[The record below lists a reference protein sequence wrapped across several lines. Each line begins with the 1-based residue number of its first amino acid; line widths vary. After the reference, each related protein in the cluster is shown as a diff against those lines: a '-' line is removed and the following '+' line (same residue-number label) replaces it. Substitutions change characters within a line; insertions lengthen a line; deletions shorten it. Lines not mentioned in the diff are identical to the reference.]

1 VNVVF
6 LEASSGSVVG
16 GSLTGM
22 LELLRGIDRS
32 RISPAVVLYE
42 HKSCVAALEADGIPV
57 SIFHKSK
64 LPKDHALQE
73 RAGYARA
80 KKVGAIGSLLANA
93 RTTSTL
99 LLETYP
105 AAWGLSKLLR
115 GYRPDLVYVCNGFR
129 GNADAILAAW
139 ILGVPCVVHAKG
151 FDKFS
156 WVERR
161 LSHMVAGCVSMTR
174 AIEDHCRAGGMRPGF
189 FEVIYDGLDLEAFQ
203 PGRDRDEVRAELGL
217 APDDEVA
224 GVVGNVQEWKGQ
236 HVLVEALDLLKQARP
251 KLHVL
256 LVGGIH
262 RSGAAYAERLKET
275 ASARGVEGRVH
286 WTGPRPDVPDLMNAM
301 DVVVHTSV
309 RGEPFG
315 RVIIEGMAVGKAVV
329 ATRAGGVPEF
339 THDGVDSLLVPPGDA
354 GALATA
360 LDRLLGDDGARA
372 SLERGARASAERF
385 ALARHVEQMTDVFRR
400 AAAHKRDGSGVA
412 GTAADGSK
420 AGTAADDSKA
430 GAAADEKGT
439 AA

>member
-1 VNVVF
+1 MNVVF

-22 LELLRGIDRS
+22 LELLRGIDRR

-42 HKSCVAALEADGIPV
+42 QKSCIPALEADGIPV
-57 SIFHKSK
+57 SVFRKSR
-64 LPKDHALQE
+64 LPKEHAFQE
-73 RAGYARA
+73 SPGYARA
-80 KKVGAIGSLLANA
+80 KRVGAIAGLLANV

-99 LLETYP
+99 LFETYP
-105 AAWGLSKLLR
+105 AAMRLMTLLR
-115 GYRPDLVYVCNGFR
+115 GYRPDLVYACNGFR
-129 GNADAILAAW
+129 GNADAILASW
-139 ILGVPCVVHAKG
+139 LLGVPCVVHAKG

-161 LSHMVAGCVSMTR
+161 LSLMVAGCVSMTR
-174 AIEDHCRAGGMRPGF
+174 AIEDHCRTGGMRPGF
-189 FEVIYDGLDLEAFQ
+189 FEVIYDGLDLESFQ
-203 PGRDRDEVRAELGL
+203 PKRGAAEVRAELGL

-236 HVLVEALDLLKQARP
+236 HVLVEALDLLQQARP

-256 LVGGIH
+256 FVGGVH

-275 ASARGVEGRVH
+275 ASARGLASRVH
-286 WTGPRPDVPDLMNAM
+286 WTGPRPDVADLMNAM

-339 THDGVDSLLVPPGDA
+339 TRDGEDSVLVPPGDA
-354 GALATA
+354 GALATC
-360 LDRLLGDDGARA
+360 LERILGDPSERAR
-372 SLERGARASAERF
+372 LERGARASAQRF
-385 ALARHVEQMTDVFRR
+385 ELARHAEAMTDVFARAVAPGGGAASP
-400 AAAHKRDGSGVA
+400 AAAEATSREGK
-412 GTAADGSK
+412 AA
-420 AGTAADDSKA
+420 
-430 GAAADEKGT
+430 
-439 AA
+439 

>member
-22 LELLRGIDRS
+22 LELLRGIDRD
-32 RISPAVVLYE
+32 RITPAVVLYE
-42 HKSCVAALEADGIPV
+42 HKACIPDLELDGIAV
-57 SIFHKSK
+57 SVFRKSR
-64 LPKDHALQE
+64 LPKEHVLQDSS
-73 RAGYARA
+73 GYARA
-80 KKVGAIGSLLANA
+80 RRLGAVRSLLANA
-93 RTTSTL
+93 RTASTL

-105 AAWGLSKLLR
+105 AAFRLSSLLR

-129 GNADAILAAW
+129 GNADAILASW
-139 ILGVPCVVHAKG
+139 MLGVPCVVHAKG

-161 LSHMVAGCVSMTR
+161 LSLMVAGCVSMTH

-189 FEVIYDGLDLEAFQ
+189 FEVIYDGLDLAAFQ
-203 PGRDRDEVRAELGL
+203 PKRSAAEVRADLGL
-217 APDDEVA
+217 APDDEVV
-224 GVVGNVQEWKGQ
+224 GVVGNIQEWKGQ
-236 HVLVEALDLLKQARP
+236 HVLVEALDLLKTARP

-256 LVGGIH
+256 LVGGVH
-262 RSGAAYAERLKET
+262 RSGAAYDARLKQT
-275 ASARGVEGRVH
+275 AAARGLARRVH
-286 WTGPRPDVPDLMNAM
+286 WMGPRPDVPDLMGAM

-339 THDGVDSLLVPPGDA
+339 THDGEDAVLVPPGDS

-360 LDRLLGDDGARA
+360 LDRLLGNPGERER
-372 SLERGARASAERF
+372 LERGARESAERF
-385 ALARHVEQMTDVFRR
+385 ALVHHVEAMTDVFER
-400 AAAHKRDGSGVA
+400 AAAHRRAETRPAGETNRPGEEGS
-412 GTAADGSK
+412 AA
-420 AGTAADDSKA
+420 
-430 GAAADEKGT
+430 
-439 AA
+439 